1 MPETAA
7 PAPAN
12 SPQEAEILAALGRR
26 SVVLV
31 GMMGVGKSTIGRRL
45 ATRLRLPFF
54 DADIEIEAAAGMSIP
69 DIFLAHGEPYFRD
82 GEARVIARL
91 LDSGPAVIA
100 TGGGAYT
107 EREETRK
114 RIRDKAVSIWLKADL
129 DVIMKRVKRRADRPL
144 LQTEDP
150 AATVSRFL
158 EAREPVYQSA
168 DLTVLSR
175 DVPHD
180 RIVDECIDALHARLC
195 RKPCVDGPKI
205 DASDGYNGY
214 NGRDERHAM
223 TAPLKHSDPI
233 TVDVALGD
241 RAYDIVIGRDV
252 LPSLGARV
260 AALRPGVRT
269 AIVTDRTVAK
279 HWLEQTQASLAA
291 AGIPASHVVVD
302 EGEGS
307 KTYAGLEKVSEA
319 LIAAK
324 IERNDLVIALGG
336 GVVGDLAGFAAAVL
350 RRGVD
355 FVQVPT
361 SLLAQVD
368 SSVGGKT
375 GINSPQGKNLL
386 GAFHQ
391 PLLVIADT
399 SVLDTLSPRQFR
411 SGYAE
416 VAKYG
421 VLGDEAFFAWLEA
434 NHSDIFSGG
443 AAREH
448 AIATSCR
455 AKAAIVSR
463 DERETGERAL
473 LNLGHTFGHAL
484 EAATGFS
491 DRLFHGE
498 GVAVGMVLAA
508 EFSAQL
514 GMISQADAARVERH
528 LASVGLPTHL
538 QDIAGFA
545 QEGLADADALMA
557 LMAQDKKVKRGK
569 LTFILLEAVGR
580 AVIANDVEPSLVRD
594 FLKAKLAK
602 S

>member
-1 MPETAA
+1 
-7 PAPAN
+7 
-12 SPQEAEILAALGRR
+12 
-26 SVVLV
+26 
-31 GMMGVGKSTIGRRL
+31 
-45 ATRLRLPFF
+45 
-54 DADIEIEAAAGMSIP
+54 
-69 DIFLAHGEPYFRD
+69 
-82 GEARVIARL
+82 
-91 LDSGPAVIA
+91 
-100 TGGGAYT
+100 
-107 EREETRK
+107 
-114 RIRDKAVSIWLKADL
+114 
-129 DVIMKRVKRRADRPL
+129 
-144 LQTEDP
+144 
-150 AATVSRFL
+150 
-158 EAREPVYQSA
+158 
-168 DLTVLSR
+168 
-175 DVPHD
+175 
-180 RIVDECIDALHARLC
+180 
-195 RKPCVDGPKI
+195 
-205 DASDGYNGY
+205 
-214 NGRDERHAM
+214 M
-223 TAPLKHSDPI
+223 TAPLKHSANI
-233 TVDVALGD
+233 TVDVALGE

-252 LPSLGARV
+252 LQSLGARV

-279 HWLEQTQASLAA
+279 YWLEPAERSLAEA
-291 AGIPASHVVVD
+291 SIPTSRIIVE
-302 EGEGS
+302 EGEIS

-336 GVVGDLAGFAAAVL
+336 GVVGDLAGFAAAIL

-391 PLLVIADT
+391 PVLVIADT
-399 SVLDTLSPRQFR
+399 SVLDTLSQRQFR
-411 SGYAE
+411 AGYAE

-421 VLGDEAFFAWLEA
+421 ALGDEAFFTWLEA
-434 NHSDIFSGG
+434 NHADIFAGG

-463 DERETGERAL
+463 DERENGERAL

-498 GVAVGMVLAA
+498 GVSIGMVLAA
-508 EFSAQL
+508 ELSAKL
-514 GMISQADAARVERH
+514 GMISAADAARVERH
-528 LASVGLPTHL
+528 LASVGLPTRL

-569 LTFILLEAVGR
+569 LTFILLQAIGR
-580 AVIANDVEPSLVRD
+580 AVVANDVEPALVRD
-594 FLKAKLAK
+594 FLQQKLAG
-602 S
+602 

>member
-1 MPETAA
+1 
-7 PAPAN
+7 
-12 SPQEAEILAALGRR
+12 
-26 SVVLV
+26 
-31 GMMGVGKSTIGRRL
+31 
-45 ATRLRLPFF
+45 
-54 DADIEIEAAAGMSIP
+54 
-69 DIFLAHGEPYFRD
+69 
-82 GEARVIARL
+82 
-91 LDSGPAVIA
+91 
-100 TGGGAYT
+100 
-107 EREETRK
+107 
-114 RIRDKAVSIWLKADL
+114 
-129 DVIMKRVKRRADRPL
+129 
-144 LQTEDP
+144 
-150 AATVSRFL
+150 
-158 EAREPVYQSA
+158 
-168 DLTVLSR
+168 
-175 DVPHD
+175 
-180 RIVDECIDALHARLC
+180 
-195 RKPCVDGPKI
+195 
-205 DASDGYNGY
+205 
-214 NGRDERHAM
+214 M
-223 TAPLKHSDPI
+223 TAPLKHSDTTI
-233 TVDVALGD
+233 VDVALGD

-252 LPSLGARV
+252 LKSLGARV

-279 HWLEQTQASLAA
+279 HWLAATEASLAE
-291 AGIPASHVVVD
+291 AGIPSACVVVD
-302 EGEGS
+302 EGESS
-307 KTYAGLEKVSEA
+307 KTYGGLEKVSEA
-319 LIAAK
+319 LITAR

-336 GVVGDLAGFAAAVL
+336 GVVGDLAGFAAAIL

-391 PLLVIADT
+391 PVLVIADT
-399 SVLDTLSPRQFR
+399 AVLDTLSPRQFR
-411 SGYAE
+411 AGYAE

-421 VLGDEAFFAWLEA
+421 LLGDEAFFAWLEN
-434 NHSDIFSGG
+434 NHGDIFAGG

-514 GMISQADAARVERH
+514 GKISDSDAARIRHH
-528 LASVGLPTHL
+528 LATIGLPTRL

-545 QEGLADADALMA
+545 QEGLADADRLMA
-557 LMAQDKKVKRGK
+557 LMAQDKKVKRGQ
-569 LTFILLEAVGR
+569 LTFILLEAIGR
-580 AVIANDVEPSLVRD
+580 AVIAPDVDPALVRD
-594 FLKAKLAK
+594 FMARKLANRA
-602 S
+602 

>member
-1 MPETAA
+1 
-7 PAPAN
+7 
-12 SPQEAEILAALGRR
+12 
-26 SVVLV
+26 
-31 GMMGVGKSTIGRRL
+31 
-45 ATRLRLPFF
+45 
-54 DADIEIEAAAGMSIP
+54 
-69 DIFLAHGEPYFRD
+69 
-82 GEARVIARL
+82 
-91 LDSGPAVIA
+91 
-100 TGGGAYT
+100 
-107 EREETRK
+107 
-114 RIRDKAVSIWLKADL
+114 
-129 DVIMKRVKRRADRPL
+129 
-144 LQTEDP
+144 
-150 AATVSRFL
+150 
-158 EAREPVYQSA
+158 
-168 DLTVLSR
+168 
-175 DVPHD
+175 
-180 RIVDECIDALHARLC
+180 
-195 RKPCVDGPKI
+195 
-205 DASDGYNGY
+205 
-214 NGRDERHAM
+214 M
-223 TAPLKHSDPI
+223 TAPLKHQD
-233 TVDVALGD
+233 TVVEVALEN

-252 LPSLGARV
+252 LASLGARL

-269 AIVTDRTVAK
+269 AIVTDKTVAK
-279 HWLEQTQASLAA
+279 HWLEKTEASLAA
-291 AGIPASHVVVD
+291 AGVPSSRVIVD

-307 KTYAGLEKVSEA
+307 KTYEGLEKVSEA

-336 GVVGDLAGFAAAVL
+336 GVVGDLAGFAAAIL

-391 PLLVIADT
+391 PVLVIADT
-399 SVLDTLSPRQFR
+399 AVLDTLSPRQFR
-411 SGYAE
+411 AGYAE

-421 VLGDEAFFAWLEA
+421 VLGDEAFFSWLEN
-434 NHSDIFSGG
+434 NHGEVFKGG

-455 AKAAIVSR
+455 AKAAIVAR

-498 GVAVGMVLAA
+498 GVAIGMVLAA
-508 EFSAQL
+508 EFSASL
-514 GMISQADAARVERH
+514 GMIGQSDAARVKRH
-528 LASVGLPTHL
+528 LAEVGLPTHL

-557 LMAQDKKVKRGK
+557 LMAQDKKVRRGK

-580 AVIANDVEPSLVRD
+580 AVIAKDVDPSRVRD
-594 FLKAKLAK
+594 FLQAKLK
-602 S
+602 SKA

>member
-1 MPETAA
+1 M
-7 PAPAN
+7 
-12 SPQEAEILAALGRR
+12 
-26 SVVLV
+26 
-31 GMMGVGKSTIGRRL
+31 
-45 ATRLRLPFF
+45 
-54 DADIEIEAAAGMSIP
+54 
-69 DIFLAHGEPYFRD
+69 
-82 GEARVIARL
+82 
-91 LDSGPAVIA
+91 
-100 TGGGAYT
+100 
-107 EREETRK
+107 
-114 RIRDKAVSIWLKADL
+114 
-129 DVIMKRVKRRADRPL
+129 
-144 LQTEDP
+144 
-150 AATVSRFL
+150 
-158 EAREPVYQSA
+158 
-168 DLTVLSR
+168 
-175 DVPHD
+175 
-180 RIVDECIDALHARLC
+180 
-195 RKPCVDGPKI
+195 
-205 DASDGYNGY
+205 
-214 NGRDERHAM
+214 
-223 TAPLKHSDPI
+223 KHSASV

-252 LPSLGARV
+252 LQSLGERV

-279 HWLEQTQASLAA
+279 HWLEPTEASLAA
-291 AGIPASHVVVD
+291 AGVPTSRIVVE

-307 KTYAGLEKVSEA
+307 KSYATLTEVSEA

-336 GVVGDLAGFAAAVL
+336 GVVGDLAGFAAAIL

-375 GINSPQGKNLL
+375 GINSPQGKNLI

-391 PLLVIADT
+391 PVLVIADT

-411 SGYAE
+411 AGYAE

-421 VLGDEAFFAWLEA
+421 ILGDEAFFAWLEK
-434 NHSDIFSGG
+434 NHADIFAGG
-443 AAREH
+443 AGREH

-455 AKAAIVSR
+455 AKAGVVSR

-514 GMISQADAARVERH
+514 GMISSDDAGRIARH
-528 LASVGLPTHL
+528 LSAVGLPTRL

-545 QEGLADADALMA
+545 QEGLADADALLA

-580 AVIANDVEPSLVRD
+580 AVIANNVEPQPVRD
-594 FLKAKLAK
+594 FLQAKLKA
-602 S
+602 

>member
-1 MPETAA
+1 
-7 PAPAN
+7 
-12 SPQEAEILAALGRR
+12 
-26 SVVLV
+26 
-31 GMMGVGKSTIGRRL
+31 
-45 ATRLRLPFF
+45 
-54 DADIEIEAAAGMSIP
+54 
-69 DIFLAHGEPYFRD
+69 
-82 GEARVIARL
+82 
-91 LDSGPAVIA
+91 
-100 TGGGAYT
+100 
-107 EREETRK
+107 
-114 RIRDKAVSIWLKADL
+114 
-129 DVIMKRVKRRADRPL
+129 
-144 LQTEDP
+144 
-150 AATVSRFL
+150 
-158 EAREPVYQSA
+158 
-168 DLTVLSR
+168 
-175 DVPHD
+175 
-180 RIVDECIDALHARLC
+180 
-195 RKPCVDGPKI
+195 
-205 DASDGYNGY
+205 
-214 NGRDERHAM
+214 M
-223 TAPLKHSDPI
+223 TAPVKHSDPVN
-233 TVDVALGD
+233 VDVALGD
-241 RAYDIVIGRDV
+241 RAYDIVIGRGV
-252 LPSLGARV
+252 LASLGERV

-279 HWLEQTQASLAA
+279 HWVEPTEASLAA
-291 AGIPASHVVVD
+291 AGIPSSRIVVQ
-302 EGEGS
+302 EGEIS
-307 KTYAGLEKVSEA
+307 KTYAGLEQVSEA

-336 GVVGDLAGFAAAVL
+336 GVVGDLAGFAAAIL

-391 PLLVIADT
+391 PVLVIADT
-399 SVLDTLSPRQFR
+399 AVLDTLSPRQFR
-411 SGYAE
+411 AGYAE

-421 VLGDEAFFAWLEA
+421 VLGDEAFFAWLEK
-434 NHSDIFSGG
+434 NHLDILKGG

-455 AKAAIVSR
+455 AKAGIVSR

-498 GVAVGMVLAA
+498 GVAIGMTLAA
-508 EFSAQL
+508 QFSARL
-514 GMISQADAARVERH
+514 GMIGEADAARIERH
-528 LASVGLPTHL
+528 LIEAGLPTRL

-557 LMAQDKKVKRGK
+557 LMAQDKKVERGR

-580 AVIANDVEPSLVRD
+580 AVIAKNVEPAPVRD
-594 FLKAKLAK
+594 FLQEKLAQK
-602 S
+602 A